1 MTTISGKKEL
11 DHEWIELI
19 KQAQEIGI
27 SFEEIRSF
35 LHNATTP
42 KYSEK

>member
-1 MTTISGKKEL
+1 MTTITSKKEL
-11 DHEWIELI
+11 DYEWVELI

-35 LHNATTP
+35 LHNATTTEYTD
-42 KYSEK
+42 K

>member
-1 MTTISGKKEL
+1 MTTISGNKEL
-11 DHEWIELI
+11 DLEWIELI

-35 LHNATTP
+35 LHNATTAEYTD
-42 KYSEK
+42 K